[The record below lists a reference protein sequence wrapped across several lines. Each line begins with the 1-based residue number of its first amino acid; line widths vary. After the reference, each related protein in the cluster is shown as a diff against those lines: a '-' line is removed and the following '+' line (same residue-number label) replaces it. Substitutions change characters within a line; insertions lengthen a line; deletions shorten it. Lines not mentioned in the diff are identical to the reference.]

1 MGLNSFWT
9 CSHKHGFLRKHR
21 EGFFSCCEI
30 LEVTHFAK
38 IYSTRDDRQGKNK
51 SAKLDEDNKF
61 SKDEKTGTCWELVY
75 RQNVT
80 GPESFCFNPFWF
92 TFWTFLI
99 KFLLSVNDINIS
111 NVHEGFL
118 LFTEFVSL
126 KMYCVCCHLITF
138 RLRWT
143 EKYRW
148 EREKERHRQ
157 ERKRKKRWTW
167 GMSGW

>member
-1 MGLNSFWT
+1 MFVNVQTTDIRTRSTSYDQIRWLNSFWT

-21 EGFFSCCEI
+21 EGFFSSYCQI

-38 IYSTRDDRQGKNK
+38 TYSTRDDREGKNK

-111 NVHEGFL
+111 NVHEVFYCL
-118 LFTEFVSL
+118 KSL
-126 KMYCVCCHLITF
+126 F
-138 RLRWT
+138 RL
-143 EKYRW
+143 KCFVCAAI
-148 EREKERHRQ
+148 
-157 ERKRKKRWTW
+157 
-167 GMSGW
+167 